1 LAWVRRLPF
10 WVGMVIILASFFF
23 LEVDVNRSITD
34 WTGQVILI
42 GLILVEIGLLYWWT
56 SITG

>member
-1 LAWVRRLPF
+1 VRRLPF
-10 WVGMVIILASFFF
+10 WVGLVIILASFFF

-42 GLILVEIGLLYWWT
+42 GLILVEITLLYWWT